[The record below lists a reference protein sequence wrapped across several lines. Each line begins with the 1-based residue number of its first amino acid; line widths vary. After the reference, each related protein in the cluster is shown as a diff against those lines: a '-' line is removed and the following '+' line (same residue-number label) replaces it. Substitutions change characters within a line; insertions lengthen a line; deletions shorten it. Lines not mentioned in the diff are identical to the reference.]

1 MGGRQDRLPGRPP
14 REIRGELHH
23 QEPAGEDARLAAQ
36 IRDRWPHISGQRR
49 GADPLL
55 IRHAAEDGQPAVRCV
70 RAPKRDPAQV
80 CTPDGMCAINKLRYF
95 GGFQVGSILFP
106 AQLHT

>member
-14 REIRGELHH
+14 GEIRGELHH

-36 IRDRWPHISGQRR
+36 IRDRWPHIFGQRR

-70 RAPKRDPAQV
+70 LGLIKRPN
-80 CTPDGMCAINKLRYF
+80 PDLD
-95 GGFQVGSILFP
+95 GGRNAHNG
-106 AQLHT
+106 